1 MERKLRREEY
11 TGRGICLEMNHCRQA
26 GNRHAIV
33 WGLSVTVPSS
43 SPLTVV
49 AELPAQVYQLLIG
62 LQSSRALLCLQLH
75 LPWGPVSSSK
85 GSANPSV
92 HRT

>member
-11 TGRGICLEMNHCRQA
+11 TGRGICLEMNYCRQA

-33 WGLSVTVPSS
+33 WGLSATVPSS

-49 AELPAQVYQLLIG
+49 AELPARVYQLLIG
-62 LQSSRALLCLQLH
+62 LQSSRASFAYSCIYPGGL
-75 LPWGPVSSSK
+75 
-85 GSANPSV
+85 
-92 HRT
+92 